1 MNKKQGIKKT
11 GFRVQGIG
19 ASFFVFFIFV
29 FFYTLTP
36 IPYTLSS
43 IPCLYAAFE
52 ESSVGARVS
61 AMGGASAA
69 LASGADSQVSNPSH
83 LSFLKRSQVAAG
95 YSRLYAGLSDES
107 EIGRASLAF
116 AGPVG
121 PFALGAGYD
130 NLALQSVYNETTVS
144 MAIACHFG
152 GRIALGAAYRHRGIN
167 IQSDPYLDVDPLFAG
182 GGYNKSF
189 GEISVGAVYKAGR
202 FTLGVY
208 GGLPDESTEIYKNP
222 SPTAA
227 GLAYEENGFVFA
239 ADYISGRDRRI
250 TAVGVEKSVFGD
262 ILSARGGFA
271 FGDRDYRKATAGI
284 GLKVSNIGADYA
296 IEYPLGGLVGLSGTH
311 KFTLSVGF
319 GESAVAAKIAA
330 PVKAEIPTVGR
341 SAAVVVSTRAAAAP
355 PPVAKIYP
363 SSAAVRTPSVSTA
376 TFAQPA
382 LAYEKKSGTS
392 APSAVSVSTFPAVS
406 VSVSSVV
413 APPAISADSS
423 AEPVSV
429 EPPVPAR
436 KTTTEF
442 SAPPAAART
451 HKVRSGETLA
461 SISEKY
467 YGSSGEWMKIYR
479 ANEDKIDKGI
489 VTPGEVL
496 IIP

>member
-1 MNKKQGIKKT
+1 MKIIAHKLSAFSVSLWLI
-11 GFRVQGIG
+11 FAVARP
-19 ASFFVFFIFV
+19 VF
-29 FFYTLTP
+29 
-36 IPYTLSS
+36 
-43 IPCLYAAFE
+43 AAFE
-52 ESSVGARVS
+52 EPFVGARVS
-61 AMGGASAA
+61 AMGGVTAA
-69 LASGADSQVSNPSH
+69 LASGADSVAANPSH
-83 LSFLKRSQVAAG
+83 LSFLKRVQIAAG
-95 YSRLYAGLSDES
+95 YSRLHAGLSDES
-107 EIGRASLAF
+107 EIGGASLAF

-144 MAIACHFG
+144 MAIAYHFG
-152 GRIALGAAYRHRGIN
+152 RRIALGAAYRHRGIN
-167 IQSDPYLDVDPLFAG
+167 IQSDPYLAVDPLFAG

-208 GGLPDESTEIYKNP
+208 GALPDESAEIYKNP

-239 ADYISGRDRRI
+239 ADYISGRARRI
-250 TAVGVEKSVFGD
+250 TSVGVEKSVFGD

-296 IEYPLGGLVGLSGTH
+296 IEYPLGGLAGLSGTH
-311 KFTLSVGF
+311 KFTLSAGF
-319 GESAVAAKIAA
+319 GESAVATKIVAPSKPEIA
-330 PVKAEIPTVGR
+330 PVVRP
-341 SAAVVVSTRAAAAP
+341 SAVVISTLAAAP
-355 PPVAKIYP
+355 PPVAKPTP
-363 SSAAVRTPSVSTA
+363 SSAAVRTPSVSTT
-376 TFAQPA
+376 TFAPPA
-382 LAYEKKSGTS
+382 LVYEKKSDTA
-392 APSAVSVSTFPAVS
+392 APAAAGVST
-406 VSVSSVV
+406 SSVV
-413 APPAISADSS
+413 AQSAISANSS
-423 AEPVSV
+423 DESVSV
-429 EPPVPAR
+429 EPPSPAR
-436 KTTTEF
+436 KSPASEF
-442 SAPPAAART
+442 PPPAART
-451 HKVRSGETLA
+451 HKVRAGETLA